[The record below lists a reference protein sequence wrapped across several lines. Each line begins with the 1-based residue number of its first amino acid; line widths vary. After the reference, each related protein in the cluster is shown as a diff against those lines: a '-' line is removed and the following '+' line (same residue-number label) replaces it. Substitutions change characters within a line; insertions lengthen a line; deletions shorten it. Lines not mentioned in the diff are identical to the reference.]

1 MGLCYLQK
9 WGIRTVDIR
18 FEIVDQLGLYHVKNF
33 VDLFDSILWG
43 DAILHHHKA
52 ISCVANELAD
62 RHTQIERQLFKLVN
76 GGDTTTLDVGD
87 KAGADAALLAGGG
100 GADPRSA
107 QSCLTFCTKRSTFKG
122 GHSSIK
128 RIGQALQICAISS
141 YFIDNAQYRAY
152 DYIRN

>member
-1 MGLCYLQK
+1 MKAVYGPLLLAEMGGSVLLIYDLK
-9 WGIRTVDIR
+9 SWIN
-18 FEIVDQLGLYHVKNF
+18 LGLYHVKNF

-43 DAILHHHKA
+43 DTILHHHKA

-100 GADPRSA
+100 GADPPLCTELFDILHKKIDIQGRS
-107 QSCLTFCTKRSTFKG
+107 L
-122 GHSSIK
+122 
-128 RIGQALQICAISS
+128 L
-141 YFIDNAQYRAY
+141 Y
-152 DYIRN
+152 